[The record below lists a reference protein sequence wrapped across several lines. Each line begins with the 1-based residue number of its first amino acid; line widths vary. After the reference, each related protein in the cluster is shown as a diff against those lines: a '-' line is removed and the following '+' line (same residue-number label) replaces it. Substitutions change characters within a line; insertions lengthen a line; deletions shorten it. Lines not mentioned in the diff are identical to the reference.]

1 MLRSSVNLFRIAL
14 FFMAAGIAMFSQKPS
29 AQTPSAQAPSL
40 RTTTQLVEI
49 DTVATDSHGK
59 PVTDLKTDE
68 FRLYEDGVER
78 PLAHFSFEKV
88 EPLDAQAAKRLHD
101 LAQTQRPGVY
111 ANFTRDT
118 AGVPPNGC
126 TVLLIDWQNT
136 PLELQPA
143 AQQELKKFL
152 DTVDLSKPLAI
163 YSLDSSL
170 HQIQSFTSDRQVL
183 RSNVEKYGL
192 HNTNLQPEKQVDNS
206 LHSQTTDFRVMN
218 SASALLNIAGAL
230 EWMKGHKSLIWL
242 SGSFPAALIPTNR
255 KGLKFE
261 MEANQGGW
269 LFGDR
274 RDYSGLITKVSH
286 VLSAANI
293 AVYPVD
299 AEGLQGTM
307 ADTSEETFSYSLN
320 PMTQNIMERQEAMRD
335 IADLTGGRAFYNH
348 NDIGNEIANAYAD
361 ADTFYALAFT
371 PAKNKPDG
379 KVHTVRV
386 DCRRPG
392 VHLRYRKSYFADD
405 KQALA
410 EMKRAELESLVR
422 TSGNSAD
429 GVPFMAQIDKQQND
443 RLKLWLDGSSLS
455 LVGGPEPFLNVD
467 IGVATFDD
475 HGNLLQQNYSPVKI
489 KISLSQFQEM
499 QSSGLS
505 QTLQFARSKESARVR
520 IAVRDLTSGRVGTLE
535 VPLQ

>member
-1 MLRSSVNLFRIAL
+1 
-14 FFMAAGIAMFSQKPS
+14 
-29 AQTPSAQAPSL
+29 
-40 RTTTQLVEI
+40 
-49 DTVATDSHGK
+49 
-59 PVTDLKTDE
+59 
-68 FRLYEDGVER
+68 
-78 PLAHFSFEKV
+78 
-88 EPLDAQAAKRLHD
+88 
-101 LAQTQRPGVY
+101 
-111 ANFTRDT
+111 
-118 AGVPPNGC
+118 
-126 TVLLIDWQNT
+126 
-136 PLELQPA
+136 
-143 AQQELKKFL
+143 
-152 DTVDLSKPLAI
+152 
-163 YSLDSSL
+163 
-170 HQIQSFTSDRQVL
+170 
-183 RSNVEKYGL
+183 
-192 HNTNLQPEKQVDNS
+192 
-206 LHSQTTDFRVMN
+206 
-218 SASALLNIAGAL
+218 
-230 EWMKGHKSLIWL
+230 
-242 SGSFPAALIPTNR
+242 
-255 KGLKFE
+255 
-261 MEANQGGW
+261 
-269 LFGDR
+269 
-274 RDYSGLITKVSH
+274 
-286 VLSAANI
+286 
-293 AVYPVD
+293 
-299 AEGLQGTM
+299 
-307 ADTSEETFSYSLN
+307 
-320 PMTQNIMERQEAMRD
+320 MERQEAMRD